1 MTFSQK
7 FLKAVDVVL
16 SHEGG
21 YVNNVNDSG
30 GETKFGVSKR
40 SYPNED
46 IKNLTIARAKQIYL
60 ADFWSPYKY
69 DGIVSEAFATKLF
82 DTAVNVGSKRAFRFA
97 QQALVKLGKV
107 VTVDGIFGNG
117 TLAAI
122 NSVDNSVL
130 LNVYRDIQAEYYKGL
145 VAADPSKAVFLRG
158 WLIRAAE

>member
-1 MTFSQK
+1 MSNFER
-7 FLKAVDVVL
+7 AVTVVL
-16 SHEGG
+16 AHEGG
-21 YVNNVNDSG
+21 YSNHAADPG

-46 IKNLTIARAKQIYL
+46 IKNLTLTRAKEIYF

-69 DGIVSEAFATKLF
+69 DGIVSDAFATKLF
-82 DTAVNVGSKRAFRFA
+82 DTAVNVGPKRAFRFA
-97 QQALVKLGKV
+97 QQALNKLGKGL
-107 VTVDGIFGNG
+107 VTDGIFGNG
-117 TLAAI
+117 TLSAI

-145 VAADPSKAVFLRG
+145 VAADPSKGVFLRG

>member
-1 MTFSQK
+1 MSNFEKSV
-7 FLKAVDVVL
+7 AVVL
-16 SHEGG
+16 AHEGG
-21 YVNNVNDSG
+21 YVNNAADPG
-30 GETKFGVSKR
+30 GETKYGISKR

-46 IKNLTIARAKQIYL
+46 IKNLTITRAKEIYF

-69 DGIVSEAFATKLF
+69 DGIASDAFATKLF
-82 DTAVNVGSKRAFRFA
+82 DTAVNVGPKRAFRFA

-107 VTVDGIFGNG
+107 VTVDGVFGPG

-130 LNVYRDIQAEYYKGL
+130 LNVYRGIQAEYYKGL